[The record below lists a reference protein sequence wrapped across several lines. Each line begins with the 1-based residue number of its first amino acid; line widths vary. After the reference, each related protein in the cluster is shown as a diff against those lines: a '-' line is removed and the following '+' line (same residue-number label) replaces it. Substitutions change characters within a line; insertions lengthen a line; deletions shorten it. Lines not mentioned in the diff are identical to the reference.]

1 MAGYEAP
8 AGATF
13 SAPPPIEPMA
23 TFGPPTPAPF
33 EEVVAVAPEPVATF
47 GPPTPAPFEEGAE
60 PEPAAAPE
68 KEAAAAAPADADDA
82 TAAVRKLFGVAS
94 LSSSSSSSSSSLL
107 RGAVRRSLLEEGGG
121 ESGAYVNTWTT
132 AAFAAKLEGARAGVI
147 FHKTFELGFCC
158 MALILNEMAGRKAQ
172 RAILTFVVATFAWAT
187 AGIAIYLVPIGYDEA
202 AAGGIITL
210 YLCLLGV
217 MFIFIFVDCC
227 GCKKKDGYEKA
238 STEEK

>member
-94 LSSSSSSSSSSLL
+94 SSSSSSSSSSLL

-202 AAGGIITL
+202 VAGGIITL